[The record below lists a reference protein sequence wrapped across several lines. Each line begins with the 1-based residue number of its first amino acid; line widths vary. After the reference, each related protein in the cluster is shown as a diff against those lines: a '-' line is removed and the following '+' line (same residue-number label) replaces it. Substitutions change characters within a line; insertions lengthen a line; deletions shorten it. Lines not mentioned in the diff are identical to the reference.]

1 MTSAVAL
8 HDGQP
13 LGHPVEVGG
22 AGPDRL
28 AQVGRRHEGLVEVGL
43 LGEEAEGQVALAMD
57 LAEVRLVATGGQPEQ
72 RRLAGAVRPD
82 QPDPVAERDRGVDGV
97 EDDEGADLAGHAGQA
112 QDAHRAWTGGL
123 GRGRCARRRPAGRGG
138 PLRSLG
144 PCPRRRPVGFAGRQ
158 PDRPLPRQ
166 LGPATSGPTRAAGHR
181 PQDGRRALAVGRAQ
195 PLAPRAEM
203 RGTRADDDPLDRPST
218 ARAGLAGPLVDLQA
232 LLHRAIAVGRRVVVD
247 RAPAT
252 LDGLGQH
259 GPDRVV
265 QPSFVGRP
273 ERPGGPQR
281 MEPRR
286 PQRLVG
292 VDVADAGQERLVEQQ
307 RLEPAGSPPDQAP
320 EVTHGE
326 GRIERLRSER
336 REDRRPADLGDQVAA
351 QRVAAVQPDPA
362 ELADVAEPELPAV
375 GQLEDQPDIRVLRAV
390 RPGRRTAGR
399 SS

>member
-1 MTSAVAL
+1 M
-8 HDGQP
+8 
-13 LGHPVEVGG
+13 
-22 AGPDRL
+22 
-28 AQVGRRHEGLVEVGL
+28 GR
-43 LGEEAEGQVALAMD
+43 
-57 LAEVRLVATGGQPEQ
+57 
-72 RRLAGAVRPD
+72 
-82 QPDPVAERDRGVDGV
+82 
-97 EDDEGADLAGHAGQA
+97 
-112 QDAHRAWTGGL
+112 
-123 GRGRCARRRPAGRGG
+123 
-138 PLRSLG
+138 
-144 PCPRRRPVGFAGRQ
+144 
-158 PDRPLPRQ
+158 
-166 LGPATSGPTRAAGHR
+166 
-181 PQDGRRALAVGRAQ
+181 
-195 PLAPRAEM
+195 
-203 RGTRADDDPLDRPST
+203 TRADDDPLDRPPA
-218 ARAGLAGPLVDLQA
+218 ARARFAGALVDLQA
-232 LLHRAIAVGRRVVVD
+232 FLHRAIAVGRRVVVD

-252 LDGLGQH
+252 LDGLGQD

-281 MEPRR
+281 MEPGG

-307 RLEPAGSPPDQAP
+307 RLEPAGSSPDPAP

-351 QRVAAVQPDPA
+351 QRIAAVQPDPA

-390 RPGRRTAGR
+390 RPGPRTAGR